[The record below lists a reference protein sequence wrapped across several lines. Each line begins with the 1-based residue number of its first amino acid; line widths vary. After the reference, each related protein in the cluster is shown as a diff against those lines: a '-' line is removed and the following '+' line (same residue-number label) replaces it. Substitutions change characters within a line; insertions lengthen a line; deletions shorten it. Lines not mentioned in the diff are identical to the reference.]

1 MSVQDTSSTSEAKTP
16 PPSTEDPW
24 YIRSFTRTLIGL
36 GIGGGAAAIFVPLIL
51 WALFN
56 MNPSNVDHFRL
67 HLLYVSGGIIAILT
81 LLQTSWKNQVDR
93 RKIDADITKNK
104 QDAAKNERD
113 HIRQVHAER
122 RSRYAKAVE
131 QLADKEATIRLGGI
145 YTLTGLVDEWLA
157 DETAS
162 TEERYKEG
170 QVIINNLCAY
180 IRSPFLLADKKNLF
194 RSEYAEGPEPDE
206 YEGDFKSDYAKL
218 REEQDVRQSILEEI
232 SSRLGGYSYA
242 NGEKTPY
249 AGSWSDFGYD
259 FSRATFF
266 YPVYLNHSVIN
277 SIIAFNNANFEDFVT
292 FDSTVF
298 AGPTSFRKSV
308 FNDMTDFE
316 GAIFTKTTKFN
327 QSIFKNITNFNKSK
341 FFDSTEFGGAV
352 FLKIADFNTVEFKKS
367 IEFTGSIFC
376 DQTNF
381 NSTIIRGFADF
392 ESTAFGKP
400 AEFRAMYFENNANFS
415 SVSFRDSVDFSGTIF
430 AGSSKFAGII
440 CEESVNFNSTIF
452 VNEAP
457 QFTVDSDDTNKA
469 VAHFSHANNPESYSF
484 NVLPNSNILIETEK
498 VTAPDGRVFILPKGC
513 LLFDPETQLVSAF
526 AEDKAE

>member
-180 IRSPFLLADKKNLF
+180 IRSPFLLADKKNF
-194 RSEYAEGPEPDE
+194 SDPNTQRVQNRMSTKVISNPTMQNFE
-206 YEGDFKSDYAKL
+206 KSKTYAK
-218 REEQDVRQSILEEI
+218 
-232 SSRLGGYSYA
+232 
-242 NGEKTPY
+242 
-249 AGSWSDFGYD
+249 
-259 FSRATFF
+259 
-266 YPVYLNHSVIN
+266 
-277 SIIAFNNANFEDFVT
+277 
-292 FDSTVF
+292 VF
-298 AGPTSFRKSV
+298 
-308 FNDMTDFE
+308 
-316 GAIFTKTTKFN
+316 
-327 QSIFKNITNFNKSK
+327 
-341 FFDSTEFGGAV
+341 
-352 FLKIADFNTVEFKKS
+352 
-367 IEFTGSIFC
+367 
-376 DQTNF
+376 
-381 NSTIIRGFADF
+381 
-392 ESTAFGKP
+392 
-400 AEFRAMYFENNANFS
+400 
-415 SVSFRDSVDFSGTIF
+415 
-430 AGSSKFAGII
+430 
-440 CEESVNFNSTIF
+440 
-452 VNEAP
+452 
-457 QFTVDSDDTNKA
+457 
-469 VAHFSHANNPESYSF
+469 
-484 NVLPNSNILIETEK
+484 
-498 VTAPDGRVFILPKGC
+498 
-513 LLFDPETQLVSAF
+513 
-526 AEDKAE
+526 

>member
-180 IRSPFLLADKKNLF
+180 IRSPFLLAD
-194 RSEYAEGPEPDE
+194 
-206 YEGDFKSDYAKL
+206 
-218 REEQDVRQSILEEI
+218 
-232 SSRLGGYSYA
+232 
-242 NGEKTPY
+242 
-249 AGSWSDFGYD
+249 
-259 FSRATFF
+259 
-266 YPVYLNHSVIN
+266 
-277 SIIAFNNANFEDFVT
+277 
-292 FDSTVF
+292 
-298 AGPTSFRKSV
+298 
-308 FNDMTDFE
+308 
-316 GAIFTKTTKFN
+316 
-327 QSIFKNITNFNKSK
+327 
-341 FFDSTEFGGAV
+341 
-352 FLKIADFNTVEFKKS
+352 
-367 IEFTGSIFC
+367 
-376 DQTNF
+376 
-381 NSTIIRGFADF
+381 
-392 ESTAFGKP
+392 
-400 AEFRAMYFENNANFS
+400 
-415 SVSFRDSVDFSGTIF
+415 
-430 AGSSKFAGII
+430 
-440 CEESVNFNSTIF
+440 
-452 VNEAP
+452 
-457 QFTVDSDDTNKA
+457 
-469 VAHFSHANNPESYSF
+469 
-484 NVLPNSNILIETEK
+484 
-498 VTAPDGRVFILPKGC
+498 
-513 LLFDPETQLVSAF
+513 
-526 AEDKAE
+526 